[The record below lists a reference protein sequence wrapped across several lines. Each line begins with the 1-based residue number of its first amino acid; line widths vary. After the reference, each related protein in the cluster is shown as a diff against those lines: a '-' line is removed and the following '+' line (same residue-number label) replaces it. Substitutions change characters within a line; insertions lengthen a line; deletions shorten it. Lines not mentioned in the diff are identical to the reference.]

1 MRSLS
6 DADLLH
12 LWEGGLR
19 RHPLDRALLAL
30 GAAFP
35 ETPYEHLADWPLG
48 RRNRALVELRCNCF
62 GPKLQGWTA
71 CPSCAEKLEFELDGR
86 VIVDAGPSDRAGSSD
101 GLDQPIVV
109 KRSSFRLPTS
119 RDLASVVQETDP
131 RLAAIRLV
139 ENCRLATVNDEETSA
154 DDARFAVDP
163 SDQHLGTW
171 SDEDLEEIGEQ
182 MALADPLAETR
193 LTLHCPKCEVDWEES
208 LDMTSF
214 LWTEI
219 DVRVRRLLL
228 EIHILATAYGW
239 TEAEILSLGEN
250 RRVRYVEMVQ
260 S

>member
-30 GAAFP
+30 SAAFP

-62 GPKLQGWTA
+62 GQKLQGWTA

-86 VIVDAGPSDRAGSSD
+86 VIADAGPSAQSMSD
-101 GLDQPIVV
+101 GLGQPIVV
-109 KRSSFRLPTS
+109 ERSTFRLPTS
-119 RDLASVVQETDP
+119 RDLASVVKETDP

-139 ENCRLATVNDEETSA
+139 ENCRIPSANAEATSA
-154 DDARFAVDP
+154 DDVGFTTD
-163 SDQHLGTW
+163 LGDRHSGSW
-171 SDEDLEEIGEQ
+171 SDEELEEIGEQ

-214 LWTEI
+214 LWAEI
-219 DVRVRRLLL
+219 DACVRRLLL
-228 EIHILATAYGW
+228 EIHTLASAYGW
-239 TEAEILSLGEN
+239 TETEILSLGEN

>member
-35 ETPYEHLADWPLG
+35 ETPYGHLADWPLG

-71 CPSCAEKLEFELDGR
+71 CPSCREKLEFELDGR
-86 VIVDAGPSDRAGSSD
+86 VIVEAGPSAQSMSAGPD
-101 GLDQPIVV
+101 EPIVV
-109 KRSSFRLPTS
+109 GHSTFRLPTS
-119 RDLASVVQETDP
+119 RDLASVAQETDP

-139 ENCRLATVNDEETSA
+139 ENCRLKSANAEETSA
-154 DDARFAVDP
+154 DDARLAVVLG
-163 SDQHLGTW
+163 DQDSASW

-219 DVRVRRLLL
+219 DARVRRLLL
-228 EIHILATAYGW
+228 EIHTLATAYGW
-239 TEAEILSLGEN
+239 TETEILSLGEN